1 MKYNK
6 QLKFV
11 TFCLFTNLC
20 LINYSIVKA
29 ADQTISTPTTS
40 QILLS
45 TNGDDLTVTSA
56 GSITYGTNDTGA
68 VKINS
73 TNTTGSITNYGTI
86 DSSIAAAY
94 TIRNQGGILSITN
107 YGTIAH
113 SSNLDI
119 SSTYATIR
127 NESSGVAGIISNL
140 VNEGVISSAGNLA
153 IISTG
158 SGTSIT
164 NLNNSGTISA
174 RRRAL
179 YFSSSNSGS
188 ITNSGTIS
196 AGLNSALDFSNSN
209 IGSITNSGTISAG
222 TTYGI
227 NNSNSSTSV
236 STIASITNSGTIS
249 AGTSYGINNSNNGSA
264 GSTITSITNSGTISA
279 GTSYGIFNQTSGTGG
294 ATISSITNTG
304 TISSN
309 TSAIENFSYSSS
321 GIATITEITNS
332 GIISAQSNTIKNYKT
347 SGTGNSLIDKIT
359 NSGSITATTGSAIYN
374 HSTNTGGSGTAK
386 ISNLINTG
394 TIKSTSGIGIENLAN
409 AEITNLTNSG
419 IISGSTYSI
428 SNAGTLGTVN
438 LNEGSVLIGPINSS
452 TSYNLVINVG
462 ASKSYAFSTSG
473 VGAITL
479 SDLDNRPQVSG
490 SAYAINIGSMEMA
503 SENLYQKT
511 SNIIDAVDRNLNKNS
526 YIEPYYTEAN
536 RNSLGDSSEV
546 RNFKNNRQ
554 GVNAGFNL
562 ENTNTQFLL
571 NIEQS
576 KINIDTDEH
585 IINSDGF
592 IIGLVNSKYAKTND
606 FDVSLKALAGYS
618 NSKTDRRILDNTSST
633 GSRVLTGEYDSFY
646 GVLGTSLSKNY
657 IHDQNL
663 KSNLLIGLDLSSE
676 FRSSFNESL
685 YYKYSGLSL
694 IQLQPKISTEITKTF
709 DKDSNIF
716 LIVGAEGREIISGRN
731 QNYQMNNTN
740 VSYQTTNPSD
750 IYGVLSLGSNINLS
764 DNLKLYAVATARLS
778 DQNTESYNGSFGLK
792 GSF

>member
-29 ADQTISTPTTS
+29 ADQTISTSTTS

-56 GSITYGTNDTGA
+56 GSITYGTDSNGA

-94 TIRNQGGILSITN
+94 TIRNFGGTLSITN
-107 YGTIAH
+107 YGTIAQSLNNN
-113 SSNLDI
+113 SS
-119 SSTYATIR
+119 YATIR
-127 NESSGVAGIISNL
+127 NETSGTISNL
-140 VNEGVISSAGNLA
+140 VNQGVISSAYSNA
-153 IISTG
+153 IISATAN
-158 SGTSIT
+158 IT
-164 NLNNSGTISA
+164 NLNNSGTITA
-174 RRRAL
+174 GYQYAL
-179 YFSSSNSGS
+179 YFSTSNSGS

-196 AGLNSALDFSNSN
+196 ASLN
-209 IGSITNSGTISAG
+209 
-222 TTYGI
+222 YGI
-227 NNSNSSTSV
+227 ANS
-236 STIASITNSGTIS
+236 
-249 AGTSYGINNSNNGSA
+249 NGSA
-264 GSTITSITNSGTISA
+264 TGSTITSITNSGTISA
-279 GTSYGIFNQTSGTGG
+279 GTSYGIFNVTSGTGP

-309 TSAIENFSYSSS
+309 TSAIENFSHTSS

-332 GIISAQSNTIKNYKT
+332 GTISAQSNTIRNYKT

-374 HSTNTGGSGTAK
+374 SSTNVSGGSGTAK

>member
-29 ADQTISTPTTS
+29 ADQTISTSTTS

-56 GSITYGTNDTGA
+56 GSITYGTDANGA
-68 VKINS
+68 VRINS

-94 TIRNQGGILSITN
+94 TIRNFGGTLSITN
-107 YGTIAH
+107 YGTIAQSLNNN
-113 SSNLDI
+113 SS
-119 SSTYATIR
+119 YATIR
-127 NESSGVAGIISNL
+127 NETSGTISNL
-140 VNEGVISSAGNLA
+140 VNQGVISSAYSNT
-153 IISTG
+153 IISATAN
-158 SGTSIT
+158 IT
-164 NLNNSGTISA
+164 NLNNSGTITA
-174 RRRAL
+174 GNQYAL
-179 YFSSSNSGS
+179 YFSTSNSGS

-196 AGLNSALDFSNSN
+196 ASLNYGIANFNGSAT
-209 IGSITNSGTISAG
+209 GSTIS
-222 TTYGI
+222 
-227 NNSNSSTSV
+227 
-236 STIASITNSGTIS
+236 SITNSGTIS
-249 AGTSYGINNSNNGSA
+249 AGTSYAIHNSNNGSA

-279 GTSYGIFNQTSGTGG
+279 GTSYGIFNVTSGTGP

-309 TSAIENFSYSSS
+309 TSAIENFNYTSS
-321 GIATITEITNS
+321 GITTITEITNS
-332 GIISAQSNTIKNYKT
+332 GTISAQSNTIRNYKT

-374 HSTNTGGSGTAK
+374 SSTNVSGGSGTAK

-438 LNEGSVLIGPINSS
+438 LNEGSVLIGRINSS

-462 ASKSYAFSTSG
+462 ASKSYAFATSG

>member
-29 ADQTISTPTTS
+29 ADQTISTSTTS

-56 GSITYGTNDTGA
+56 GSITYGTDANGA
-68 VKINS
+68 VRINS

-94 TIRNQGGILSITN
+94 TIRNFGGTLSITN
-107 YGTIAH
+107 YGTIAQSLNNN
-113 SSNLDI
+113 SS
-119 SSTYATIR
+119 YATIR
-127 NESSGVAGIISNL
+127 NETSGTISNL
-140 VNEGVISSAGNLA
+140 VNQGVISSAYSNA
-153 IISTG
+153 IISATAN
-158 SGTSIT
+158 IT
-164 NLNNSGTISA
+164 NLNNSGTITA
-174 RRRAL
+174 GNQYAL
-179 YFSSSNSGS
+179 YFTTSNSGS

-196 AGLNSALDFSNSN
+196 ASLNYGIANFNGSAT
-209 IGSITNSGTISAG
+209 GSTIS
-222 TTYGI
+222 
-227 NNSNSSTSV
+227 
-236 STIASITNSGTIS
+236 SITNSGTIS
-249 AGTSYGINNSNNGSA
+249 AGTSYAIHNSNNGSA

-279 GTSYGIFNQTSGTGG
+279 GTSYGIFNTTSGTGP

-309 TSAIENFSYSSS
+309 TSAIENFNYTSS
-321 GIATITEITNS
+321 GITTITEITNS
-332 GIISAQSNTIKNYKT
+332 GTISAQSNTIRNYKT

-374 HSTNTGGSGTAK
+374 SSTNVSGGSGTAK

-438 LNEGSVLIGPINSS
+438 LNEGSVLIGRINSS
-452 TSYNLVINVG
+452 TAYNLVINVG

>member
-29 ADQTISTPTTS
+29 ADQTISTSTTS

-56 GSITYGTNDTGA
+56 GSITYGTDANGA
-68 VKINS
+68 VRINS

-94 TIRNQGGILSITN
+94 TIRNFGGTLSITN
-107 YGTIAH
+107 YGTIAQSLNNN
-113 SSNLDI
+113 SS
-119 SSTYATIR
+119 YATIR
-127 NESSGVAGIISNL
+127 NETSGTISNL
-140 VNEGVISSAGNLA
+140 VNQGVISSAYSNA
-153 IISTG
+153 IISATAN
-158 SGTSIT
+158 IT
-164 NLNNSGTISA
+164 NLNNSGTITA
-174 RRRAL
+174 GNQYAL
-179 YFSSSNSGS
+179 YFSTSNSGS

-196 AGLNSALDFSNSN
+196 ASLNYGIANFNGSAT
-209 IGSITNSGTISAG
+209 GSTIS
-222 TTYGI
+222 
-227 NNSNSSTSV
+227 
-236 STIASITNSGTIS
+236 SITNSGTIS
-249 AGTSYGINNSNNGSA
+249 AGTSYAIHNSNNGSA

-279 GTSYGIFNQTSGTGG
+279 GTSYGIFNTTSGTGP

-309 TSAIENFSYSSS
+309 TSAIENFSYTSS

-332 GIISAQSNTIKNYKT
+332 GTISAQSNTIRNYKT

-374 HSTNTGGSGTAK
+374 SSTNVSGGSGTAK

>member
-6 QLKFV
+6 QLKFI

-29 ADQTISTPTTS
+29 ADQTISTSTTS

-94 TIRNQGGILSITN
+94 TIRNFGGTLSITN
-107 YGTIAH
+107 YGTIAQSLNNN
-113 SSNLDI
+113 SS
-119 SSTYATIR
+119 YATIR
-127 NESSGVAGIISNL
+127 NETSGTISNL
-140 VNEGVISSAGNLA
+140 VNQGVISSAYSNA
-153 IISTG
+153 IISATAN
-158 SGTSIT
+158 IT

-174 RRRAL
+174 SRRAL

-222 TTYGI
+222 T
-227 NNSNSSTSV
+227 
-236 STIASITNSGTIS
+236 
-249 AGTSYGINNSNNGSA
+249 SYGINNSNNGSA
-264 GSTITSITNSGTISA
+264 RSTITSITNSGTISA
-279 GTSYGIFNQTSGTGG
+279 GTSYGIFNVTSGTGP

-309 TSAIENFSYSSS
+309 TSAIENFSYTSS

-332 GIISAQSNTIKNYKT
+332 GTISAQSNTIRNYKT

-374 HSTNTGGSGTAK
+374 SSTNVSGGSGTAK

>member
-6 QLKFV
+6 QLKFL
-11 TFCLFTNLC
+11 TIYFFTNLS

-29 ADQTISTPTTS
+29 ADQTISTSTTS

-56 GSITYGTNDTGA
+56 GSITYGTDANGA
-68 VKINS
+68 VRINS

-94 TIRNQGGILSITN
+94 TIRNFGGTLSITN
-107 YGTIAH
+107 YGTIAQSLNNN
-113 SSNLDI
+113 SS
-119 SSTYATIR
+119 YATIR
-127 NESSGVAGIISNL
+127 NETSGTTGTISNL
-140 VNEGVISSAGNLA
+140 VNQGVISSAYSNA
-153 IISTG
+153 IISATAN
-158 SGTSIT
+158 IT
-164 NLNNSGTISA
+164 NLNNSGTITA
-174 RRRAL
+174 GNQYAL
-179 YFSSSNSGS
+179 YFTTSNSGS

-196 AGLNSALDFSNSN
+196 ASLNYGIANFNGSAT
-209 IGSITNSGTISAG
+209 GSTIS
-222 TTYGI
+222 
-227 NNSNSSTSV
+227 
-236 STIASITNSGTIS
+236 SITNSGTIS
-249 AGTSYGINNSNNGSA
+249 AGTSYAIHNSNNGSA

-279 GTSYGIFNQTSGTGG
+279 GTSYGIFNVTSGTGP

-309 TSAIENFSYSSS
+309 TSAIENFNYTSS
-321 GIATITEITNS
+321 GITTITEITNS
-332 GIISAQSNTIKNYKT
+332 GTISAQSNTIRNYKT

-374 HSTNTGGSGTAK
+374 SSTNVSGGSGTAK

-462 ASKSYAFSTSG
+462 ASKSYAFATSG

-716 LIVGAEGREIISGRN
+716 LKVGAEGREIISGRN

-778 DQNTESYNGSFGLK
+778 DQNAESYNGSFGLK

>member
-29 ADQTISTPTTS
+29 ADQTISTSTTS

-56 GSITYGTNDTGA
+56 GSITYGTDANGA
-68 VKINS
+68 VRINS

-94 TIRNQGGILSITN
+94 TIRNFGGTLSITN
-107 YGTIAH
+107 YGTIAQSLNNN
-113 SSNLDI
+113 SS
-119 SSTYATIR
+119 YATIR
-127 NESSGVAGIISNL
+127 NELSGTISNL
-140 VNEGVISSAGNLA
+140 VNQGVISSAYSNT
-153 IISTG
+153 IISATAN
-158 SGTSIT
+158 IT
-164 NLNNSGTISA
+164 NLNNSGTITA
-174 RRRAL
+174 GNQYAL
-179 YFSSSNSGS
+179 YFSTSNSGS

-196 AGLNSALDFSNSN
+196 ASLNYGIANFNGSATGSTIS
-209 IGSITNSGTISAG
+209 SITNSGTISAG
-222 TTYGI
+222 TDYAI
-227 NNSNSSTSV
+227 H
-236 STIASITNSGTIS
+236 
-249 AGTSYGINNSNNGSA
+249 NSNNGSA

-279 GTSYGIFNQTSGTGG
+279 GTSYGIFNTTSWTGP

-309 TSAIENFSYSSS
+309 TSAIENFNYTSS
-321 GIATITEITNS
+321 GITTITEITNS
-332 GIISAQSNTIKNYKT
+332 GTISAQSNTIRNYKT

-374 HSTNTGGSGTAK
+374 SSTNVSGGSGTAK

-438 LNEGSVLIGPINSS
+438 LNEGSVLIGRINSS

-462 ASKSYAFSTSG
+462 ASKSYAFATSG

-709 DKDSNIF
+709 DKDSSIF
-716 LIVGAEGREIISGRN
+716 LKVGAEGREIISGRN

-764 DNLKLYAVATARLS
+764 HNLKLYAVATARLS

>member
-6 QLKFV
+6 QLKFL
-11 TFCLFTNLC
+11 TIYLFTNLC

-29 ADQTISTPTTS
+29 ADQTISTSTTS

-56 GSITYGTNDTGA
+56 GSITYGTDANGA
-68 VKINS
+68 VRINS

-94 TIRNQGGILSITN
+94 TIRNFGGTLSITN
-107 YGTIAH
+107 YGTIAQSLNNN
-113 SSNLDI
+113 SS
-119 SSTYATIR
+119 YATIR
-127 NESSGVAGIISNL
+127 NETSGTISNL
-140 VNEGVISSAGNLA
+140 VNQGVISSAYSNA
-153 IISTG
+153 IISATAN
-158 SGTSIT
+158 IT
-164 NLNNSGTISA
+164 NLNNSGTITA
-174 RRRAL
+174 GNQYAL
-179 YFSSSNSGS
+179 YFSTSNSGS

-196 AGLNSALDFSNSN
+196 ASLNYGIANFNGSAT
-209 IGSITNSGTISAG
+209 GSTIS
-222 TTYGI
+222 
-227 NNSNSSTSV
+227 
-236 STIASITNSGTIS
+236 SITNSGTIS
-249 AGTSYGINNSNNGSA
+249 AGTSYAIHNSNNGSA

-279 GTSYGIFNQTSGTGG
+279 GTSYGIFNATSGTGP

-309 TSAIENFSYSSS
+309 TSAIENFSYTSS

-332 GIISAQSNTIKNYKT
+332 GTISAQSNTIRNYKT

-374 HSTNTGGSGTAK
+374 SSTNVSGGSGTAK

>member
-29 ADQTISTPTTS
+29 ADQTISTSTTS

-56 GSITYGTNDTGA
+56 GSITYGTDANGA
-68 VKINS
+68 VRINS

-94 TIRNQGGILSITN
+94 TIRNFGGTLSITN
-107 YGTIAH
+107 YGTIAQSLNNN
-113 SSNLDI
+113 SS
-119 SSTYATIR
+119 YATIR
-127 NESSGVAGIISNL
+127 NETSGTISNL
-140 VNEGVISSAGNLA
+140 VNQGVISSAYSNA
-153 IISTG
+153 IISATAN
-158 SGTSIT
+158 IT
-164 NLNNSGTISA
+164 NLNNSGTITA
-174 RRRAL
+174 GNQYAL
-179 YFSSSNSGS
+179 YFSTSNSGS

-196 AGLNSALDFSNSN
+196 ASLNYGIANFNGSAT
-209 IGSITNSGTISAG
+209 GSTIS
-222 TTYGI
+222 
-227 NNSNSSTSV
+227 
-236 STIASITNSGTIS
+236 SITNSGTIS
-249 AGTSYGINNSNNGSA
+249 AGTSYAIHNSNNGSA

-279 GTSYGIFNQTSGTGG
+279 GTSYGIFNATSGTGP

-309 TSAIENFSYSSS
+309 TSAIENFNYTSS
-321 GIATITEITNS
+321 GITTITEITNS
-332 GIISAQSNTIKNYKT
+332 GTISAQSNTIRNYKT

-374 HSTNTGGSGTAK
+374 SSTNVSGGSGTAK

-438 LNEGSVLIGPINSS
+438 LNEGSVLIGRINSS

-462 ASKSYAFSTSG
+462 ASKSYAFATSG

>member
-29 ADQTISTPTTS
+29 ADQTISTSTTS

-56 GSITYGTNDTGA
+56 GSITYGTNDNGA

-94 TIRNQGGILSITN
+94 TIRNFGGTLSITN
-107 YGTIAH
+107 YGTIAQSLNNN
-113 SSNLDI
+113 SS
-119 SSTYATIR
+119 YATIR
-127 NESSGVAGIISNL
+127 NETSGTISNL
-140 VNEGVISSAGNLA
+140 VNQGVISSAYSNT
-153 IISTG
+153 IISATAN
-158 SGTSIT
+158 IT
-164 NLNNSGTISA
+164 NLNNSGTITA
-174 RRRAL
+174 GNQYAL
-179 YFSSSNSGS
+179 YFTTSNSGS

-196 AGLNSALDFSNSN
+196 ASLNYGIANFNGSAT
-209 IGSITNSGTISAG
+209 GSTIS
-222 TTYGI
+222 
-227 NNSNSSTSV
+227 
-236 STIASITNSGTIS
+236 SITNSGTIS
-249 AGTSYGINNSNNGSA
+249 AGTSYAIHNSNNGSA

-279 GTSYGIFNQTSGTGG
+279 GTSYGIFNVTSGTGP

-309 TSAIENFSYSSS
+309 TSAIENFSYTSS

-332 GIISAQSNTIKNYKT
+332 GTISAQSNTIRNYKT

-374 HSTNTGGSGTAK
+374 SSTNVSGGSGTAK

-462 ASKSYAFSTSG
+462 ASKSYAFATSG